1 MVRSIS
7 AYMDHVIPGPRQG
20 CPEEGRSARLTAIFS
35 LTNVAS
41 VITVNT
47 FSYCKGAYRQFT
59 PHRKDWNWGYAPG
72 FASIFRPQWGQASQS
87 F

>member
-20 CPEEGRSARLTAIFS
+20 CPEEGRSARLTAIIS
-35 LTNVAS
+35 LTNSAS

-47 FSYCKGAYRQFT
+47 FSYWFDERRNVPNDENDSST
-59 PHRKDWNWGYAPG
+59 HRRD
-72 FASIFRPQWGQASQS
+72 R
-87 F
+87 

>member
-7 AYMDHVIPGPRQG
+7 GTALGALTPRQG
-20 CPEEGRSARLTAIFS
+20 CHEEGRSARLTAIFS

-47 FSYCKGAYRQFT
+47 FSYCYDERRSILDCKNDSST
-59 PHRKDWNWGYAPG
+59 HRRD
-72 FASIFRPQWGQASQS
+72 R
-87 F
+87 

>member
-7 AYMDHVIPGPRQG
+7 VYTDHGIRGPRQG
-20 CPEEGRSARLTAIFS
+20 RPEEGRSARLTAIIS

-47 FSYCKGAYRQFT
+47 FSYWFDER
-59 PHRKDWNWGYAPG
+59 R
-72 FASIFRPQWGQASQS
+72 SIFDDENDSSTHRRDR
-87 F
+87 

>member
-7 AYMDHVIPGPRQG
+7 GTALGALTPRQG
-20 CPEEGRSARLTAIFS
+20 CAEEGRSARLTAIIS

-47 FSYCKGAYRQFT
+47 FSYWFGERRNVPNDENDSSTHQ
-59 PHRKDWNWGYAPG
+59 RD
-72 FASIFRPQWGQASQS
+72 R
-87 F
+87 